1 MRTIRTHTNERILVC
16 VYYGPNGERLINRGY
31 YIAKVFNCPLYFLT
45 VVPQPLEE
53 LDAQKMDYIS
63 RWQELAKEYKV
74 AEYIIKENEKRP
86 VTKVIAE
93 VARQKHITQIILGQ
107 TAKSHWGRNHKRI
120 YYQHSIKEN
129 SLYRYSYYFCITL
142 FRRSGRSL

>member
-107 TAKSHWGRNHKRI
+107 TAKSRW
-120 YYQHSIKEN
+120 EE
-129 SLYRYSYYFCITL
+129 ITKDL
-142 FRRSGRSL
+142 LSTFY